1 MKPDVPEVLRAIAAL
16 LDAQSDP
23 QACSAYDA
31 DSLGRAAGLLRI
43 VADGFDDA
51 VAWRVEE
58 LRAWCVLFAEAAPA
72 VGDPALSAALA
83 SAAAGSAAAG
93 AAGEP
98 ASAAPTGDP
107 SRAARASAPQSI
119 DALPAGALR
128 VSALDVRLDALRAL
142 ADELLAWSEGAGTPA
157 AEAIGRAVW
166 DALRRGTE
174 RRRVTG
180 ARF

>member
-23 QACSAYDA
+23 QARSAYDA

-58 LRAWCVLFAEAAPA
+58 LRAWCELFAEAAPA

-83 SAAAGSAAAG
+83 SAAAGSA
-93 AAGEP
+93 GEP
-98 ASAAPTGDP
+98 ASTAPTDDP
-107 SRAARASAPQSI
+107 SRAARASAPPSI
-119 DALPAGALR
+119 DALPADALR
-128 VSALDVRLDALRAL
+128 VSALDGRLDALHAL